1 MRVYTTINL
10 VDHVP
15 RNGSPV
21 DLQAR
26 NGAEWHQLKA
36 TNLSAITQPLRVILW
51 QTWASELI
59 KRIQAVGSDP
69 SQRQEAIR
77 LRILTEPDCFKY
89 VRWNPTQRTL
99 EPQEDQ
105 APLTAK
111 EAIDMLQETIVLC
124 KEAGVMTN
132 HHPTRKLVPN
142 MTGAAVTLA
151 LILGLREAGP
161 FADVDHSRDSGEQ
174 LGSAAGWKGDEIVAT
189 NYVEVGIKLPKVPG
203 LTNIME
209 YFVKSYG
216 TQSTQDC
223 TDALARAAEVA
234 RPPETPLQIVEEK
247 VKELFT
253 PLTGPEPEEAETQP
267 ETDAVNPAEVG
278 LTLPSMAEAEPAP
291 LEEQA
296 SNEDPLP
303 PDVPGME
310 EANLVVRVKIDPK
323 RRLVEELGAEGA
335 TNLMAGSNRQIL
347 EAMAQEGWEVE
358 VVNESENLYMLS
370 LPPVLYEVMGS
381 TISIPAPRFLTTLR
395 TTTGRDG
402 GESSYKDRLEGDLV
416 LQNGENIFTLQ
427 LGFPFRSTLTI
438 SAAGWT
444 RATVGWDGDEIV
456 TSNYVE
462 VGIKLPKVPG
472 LSNIMEYF
480 VKSYGTQS
488 TQDCTDAMARAAA
501 VARPPETPLQSIE
514 VKMKDAAVNFSILS
528 LIRTSRRMPC
538 WPAGLGDRLRLQ
550 DETGSRGR
558 FSDLLSFTAAMLLRG
573 AGLVAG
579 LASLLHVGAEPLI
592 QIPPHIQNLELS
604 TPKPVTAAQM
614 QEFKQDFVDDD
625 QMDAQEVRAH
635 FKGGISDVELYQF
648 FLDSDKDQS
657 GDVSLQEYVDYAAML
672 N

>member
-1 MRVYTTINL
+1 
-10 VDHVP
+10 
-15 RNGSPV
+15 
-21 DLQAR
+21 
-26 NGAEWHQLKA
+26 
-36 TNLSAITQPLRVILW
+36 
-51 QTWASELI
+51 
-59 KRIQAVGSDP
+59 
-69 SQRQEAIR
+69 
-77 LRILTEPDCFKY
+77 
-89 VRWNPTQRTL
+89 
-99 EPQEDQ
+99 
-105 APLTAK
+105 
-111 EAIDMLQETIVLC
+111 
-124 KEAGVMTN
+124 
-132 HHPTRKLVPN
+132 
-142 MTGAAVTLA
+142 
-151 LILGLREAGP
+151 
-161 FADVDHSRDSGEQ
+161 
-174 LGSAAGWKGDEIVAT
+174 
-189 NYVEVGIKLPKVPG
+189 
-203 LTNIME
+203 ME

-267 ETDAVNPAEVG
+267 ETDAVDPEEVG
-278 LTLPSMAEAEPAP
+278 LTLPSIAEAEPAP
-291 LEEQA
+291 PEEQA
-296 SNEDPLP
+296 SSEDPLP
-303 PDVPGME
+303 PVVPGME

-323 RRLVEELGAEGA
+323 RRLVEDLGAEGA
-335 TNLMAGSNRQIL
+335 ENLMAGSNRQIL

-501 VARPPETPLQSIE
+501 VARPPETGSQLCR
-514 VKMKDAAVNFSILS
+514 AV
-528 LIRTSRRMPC
+528 
-538 WPAGLGDRLRLQ
+538 
-550 DETGSRGR
+550 
-558 FSDLLSFTAAMLLRG
+558 
-573 AGLVAG
+573 
-579 LASLLHVGAEPLI
+579 
-592 QIPPHIQNLELS
+592 
-604 TPKPVTAAQM
+604 
-614 QEFKQDFVDDD
+614 
-625 QMDAQEVRAH
+625 
-635 FKGGISDVELYQF
+635 
-648 FLDSDKDQS
+648 
-657 GDVSLQEYVDYAAML
+657 
-672 N
+672 